1 MDKKFS
7 FREKLDFNDIDL
19 TAPDKV
25 IEEIL
30 SQLSKETNGIIIGKI
45 QSYSGPVFSYE
56 QGVFSEIAEAMQS
69 VVSKSIDIQDY
80 LGEIG
85 EEVHQFECFL
95 YTPEYDTYK
104 YRVFFVKYDIA
115 NYPVD
120 IILDESVA
128 RSISGLKSGYV
139 HKCNTRED
147 LENLVYDIFNSKRIV
162 TVMQQLIRIN
172 QSKKI
177 EKASLE
183 IDDSN
188 ETEEK

>member
-1 MDKKFS
+1 MDNKFS

-30 SQLSKETNGIIIGKI
+30 LQLSKETNGIIIGKI
-45 QSYSGPVFSYE
+45 QPYSGPVFSYE
-56 QGVFSEIAEAMQS
+56 QKVFSEIAEAMQS
-69 VVSKSIDIQDY
+69 VVSQRVDIQEY

-85 EEVHQFECFL
+85 QEAHKFECFL

-104 YRVFFVKYDIA
+104 YRVFFVKHDIA

-128 RSISGLKSGYV
+128 KSISGLKSYV

-147 LENLVYDIFNSKRIV
+147 LENLVYDVFNSKRIV

-183 IDDSN
+183 ADESN
-188 ETEEK
+188 ETEER